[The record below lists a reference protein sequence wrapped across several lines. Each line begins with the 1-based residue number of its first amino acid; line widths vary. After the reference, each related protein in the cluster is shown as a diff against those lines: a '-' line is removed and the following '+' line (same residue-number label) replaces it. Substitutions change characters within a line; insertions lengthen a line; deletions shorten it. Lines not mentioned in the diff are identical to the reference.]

1 MKHLMQLFLALS
13 AFLISTQI
21 SIAAN
26 LQVVK
31 TLDGRAVYCQ
41 DDRDE
46 QMMKGNKAVS
56 VNVASFQNLT
66 QDLADIELQIRFVKC
81 SDASWHLDS
90 NPTSETYTTISLDD
104 GNEVEVTTTYE
115 QFKLIITDDENQV
128 LIQKALTGAESSG
141 QELINFQVPQSILAL
156 GVNVTILAVTEF
168 FSSDRTPSEGKHLVN
183 FGSFR
188 LHSK

>member
-1 MKHLMQLFLALS
+1 MKNLPTNIMHISFYFKAHYIHASFKYSKIRNFFMKHLMQLFLALS

-115 QFKLIITDDENQV
+115 QF
-128 LIQKALTGAESSG
+128 
-141 QELINFQVPQSILAL
+141 
-156 GVNVTILAVTEF
+156 
-168 FSSDRTPSEGKHLVN
+168 
-183 FGSFR
+183 
-188 LHSK
+188 